1 MKRFKTL
8 IGLMM
13 MLCALVVSEEVN
25 VLIVYI
31 VAAIV
36 HELGHIIAAKILK
49 IKIKEISFDFSGLR
63 IEVDEKLTPYG
74 TELVLAAAGPFANFI
89 ASFAVCIVMKK
100 EGVDIIS
107 AFEAA
112 EKFIDTGEA
121 NFAGICVFF
130 VMSSCVQAVI
140 NLLPVK
146 TFDGG
151 RILYC
156 TLAGVSDERIADS
169 VLSVTSCVFAFMLWT
184 VSLYL
189 MLKMSAGLGI
199 YIFSACIFAITL
211 KDSSFRDFNS
221 SIEKY

>member
-31 VAAIV
+31 VAAVV
-36 HELGHIIAAKILK
+36 HELGHIIAAKTLK

-63 IEVDEKLTPYG
+63 IEVDERLTPYG
-74 TELVLAAAGPFANFI
+74 AELVLAAAGPFANFV
-89 ASFAVCIVMKK
+89 ASFAACMVIKK
-100 EGVDIIS
+100 EGLDIIS

-112 EKFIDTGEA
+112 EKFIDTGKA
-121 NFAGICVFF
+121 SFAGICGFF

-156 TLAGVSDERIADS
+156 TLAAVSDERIADS
-169 VLSVTSCVFAFMLWT
+169 VLSVTSCVFAFILWT

-211 KDSSFRDFNS
+211 KDSSIRDFNS